1 MPPDSLPHAAAPAR
15 GSGLVRPQERAPRSA
30 CTTRCA
36 GSPGHAPA
44 ALPYPAAED
53 AHGAFVILVLAA
65 LILALDLEPRRQVP
79 DADGALRLV
88 DVLAARPPGPHAL
101 PLDVLLANLDLHFV
115 RLRQHRDGRG
125 RSVNAS

>member
-1 MPPDSLPHAAAPAR
+1 VQIDAVISDPVLRKVVGPNAFAAIP
-15 GSGLVRPQERAPRSA
+15 RADQG
-30 CTTRCA
+30 T
-36 GSPGHAPA
+36 
-44 ALPYPAAED
+44 ALLGPFAMDLLLLHLIEPAAED

-101 PLDVLLANLDLHFV
+101 PLDVLLANLDLHF
-115 RLRQHRDGRG
+115 
-125 RSVNAS
+125 